1 MFLNQSIISLGA
13 GAGLIALDTA
23 MIYWIVTRIFSGN
36 QSRPVKALMIFFGF
50 LKFTLLVGVV
60 YFLIS
65 ICGLQAEWFAGGVS
79 LAVMVILMTVLVR
92 VLISSR
98 SMEAGRLKGA

>member
-1 MFLNQSIISLGA
+1 MSLNQSIISMGA

-23 MIYWIVTRIFSGN
+23 LIYWIVSRVFSGN
-36 QSRPVKALMIFFGF
+36 LSKPVKALMIIFGF
-50 LKFTLLVGVV
+50 LKFSLLVGVV

-79 LAVMVILMTVLVR
+79 LAVMVILMTALVR
-92 VLISSR
+92 ALISSR
-98 SMEAGRLKGA
+98 NIEAGRLKGA